1 MSRGRPPHPLA
12 GSGRALAEQML
23 NPSADATTARLPRI
37 LSFRTH
43 EQKTLRGFLTVEL
56 PSGLVLHDC
65 TVHER
70 DGSRWVGLPRKSYT
84 DRDGAEQWQP
94 VVEIPDRARRDRF
107 SEQVLAALGAYL
119 EDSRG

>member
-12 GSGRALAEQML
+12 GTGRALAERVL
-23 NPSADATTARLPRI
+23 DPSTTVPAARSLRI
-37 LSFRTH
+37 VSFRRY
-43 EQKTLRGFLTVEL
+43 EQRTLRGYLSVEL

-70 DGSRWVGLPRKSYT
+70 EGSRWVGLPRKSYT
-84 DRDGAEQWQP
+84 DRDGAEQWQA

-107 SEQVLAALGAYL
+107 SEQVLAALDAHL